1 MNNPLKQNVTMR
13 RILLAAWICLLSTGA
28 MAQDKIHFTLQKPQP
43 ADLPEAVANALQQ
56 KLTQMLTRQSAAAA
70 GAHGVFALQPSLEI
84 TDMMATEGMVQN
96 TTVATAELTLVAFN
110 RVDSTLFYSMT
121 LPLETATVGNEEKA
135 LKALVASIEVTDRA
149 FTRFIRISRQKIQE
163 FYAAN
168 CDLILQKAQA
178 SADMERYEEAAS
190 YLSAMPDAAPCY
202 LEAMDL
208 LREIAPHLPADEIPA
223 DTVIIREVVEKPV
236 IVEKVV
242 EVPVEV
248 EKTEPEKP
256 VVEKPVQPQDY
267 ELNVSVND
275 LDFKI
280 LDCFGDR
287 MQQRVTLQ
295 VEFVNKNEDITRDK
309 IIFSS
314 AFSDEGVELKN
325 LEVGNGYGYW
335 TMRNMPSR
343 VALKQEL
350 YVTKVSKPFDSFS
363 YLEVNVRGAKVVIR
377 NLSVRWN

>member
-1 MNNPLKQNVTMR
+1 M
-13 RILLAAWICLLSTGA
+13 G
-28 MAQDKIHFTLQKPQP
+28 D
-43 ADLPEAVANALQQ
+43 
-56 KLTQMLTRQSAAAA
+56 
-70 GAHGVFALQPSLEI
+70 
-84 TDMMATEGMVQN
+84 
-96 TTVATAELTLVAFN
+96 
-110 RVDSTLFYSMT
+110 
-121 LPLETATVGNEEKA
+121 EEKA
-135 LKALVASIEVTDRA
+135 LKALVASIKVTDRA

-178 SADMERYEEAAS
+178 SADMKRYEEAAS

-309 IIFSS
+309 IIFNS

-325 LEVGNGYGYW
+325 LEVGNGYGYGYW